1 MFRIRREQLD
11 WFGEKTKR
19 EFVAKISAWLRDA
32 YPECVG
38 DLSSSA
44 LEKWVGA
51 CVEKAE
57 HYRVVMEPDVAQL
70 ILLFMILGIEAD
82 ADLPWVKETLENRD
96 LEGIG
101 KVRRLIASARQNQ
114 IQGIESIV
122 LESSL

>member
-11 WFGEKTKR
+11 WFGEKTRR
-19 EFVAKISAWLRDA
+19 EFVAKISAWLLDA

-38 DLSSSA
+38 DLSRTA

-57 HYRVVMEPDVAQL
+57 HYGVVMEPEVAQL
-70 ILLFMILGIEAD
+70 ILFFMILGIEAD
-82 ADLPWVKETLENRD
+82 ADLPWVKETLESRD

-101 KVRRLIASARQNQ
+101 KVRRLIASARENQ
-114 IQGIESIV
+114 VQGIESIV